1 MAGAALFPYDGA
13 MRRSDERRLSVALAV
28 SLLVHAIAIAALR
41 GSLPITYAY
50 SEGTASSL
58 GLQAILA
65 GPAHEPVPEEPAP
78 SEPAIDT
85 SLLSPPAASPLEPP
99 REETPPATAPAPGS
113 GPSIKGANNPVVR
126 MAVGLIED
134 PARLGPD
141 YVAELAQRFPE
152 RVSRTPQLLST
163 PVMTY
168 PPAALAAG
176 AQQRI
181 AALLTLDANGAIVDV
196 QLFPDDPMFSP
207 DVHDALKNARFA
219 PAEIDTRTVPY
230 WAIVEFFFSLDL
242 PSLRPAPKQAN
253 RVAPVIGRQPRAGK

>member
-113 GPSIKGANNPVVR
+113 GPWPRRCTGS
-126 MAVGLIED
+126 
-134 PARLGPD
+134 ARTRSCCPGWTGWPSRKSG
-141 YVAELAQRFPE
+141 QRHK
-152 RVSRTPQLLST
+152 S
-163 PVMTY
+163 
-168 PPAALAAG
+168 
-176 AQQRI
+176 
-181 AALLTLDANGAIVDV
+181 ALLRQG
-196 QLFPDDPMFSP
+196 
-207 DVHDALKNARFA
+207 
-219 PAEIDTRTVPY
+219 RTT
-230 WAIVEFFFSLDL
+230 SCSCSGLR
-242 PSLRPAPKQAN
+242 RPA
-253 RVAPVIGRQPRAGK
+253 G